1 MIVLLSYGVGDADA
15 PDLGPCRREAGATTI
30 AYRASHKTRGC
41 FLDRGE
47 KPSFR
52 SVTARMSAIA
62 RADFSGECGELPS
75 YRYKVARGLR
85 SRAQLG
91 DAGLGVSRTRVRCA
105 TRPRHRAARIPRA
118 RPPARHREAGPRDR
132 TGGVRLRG
140 IGVVSDP
147 PGKRARARTTKAPVA
162 SAARRRR
169 GRSRSRRDELAE
181 TSSGDASA
189 DVHDAQ
195 HPGASPP
202 GREGARA
209 GAGFE
214 TETARLA
221 PRETAPRCGSSPPP
235 SPSGR
240 RGGVPFVL
248 HRSGRDGPPVQAV
261 RVRVPALRVVLAPD
275 HGAGQRVGQNR
286 KVSGV
291 PRRVRR
297 ELHPVRRAVRGG
309 APGGDPQKRPAKKPK
324 PSLLTRRVRRILRV
338 VVAVIRRRRQ
348 KLRRFASGKKQ
359 IFRAPTA
366 QTERHSRE

>member
-1 MIVLLSYGVGDADA
+1 VWALRLARRRSRIAHRRRRADV
-15 PDLGPCRREAGATTI
+15 
-30 AYRASHKTRGC
+30 

-47 KPSFR
+47 KRSFR
-52 SVTARMSAIA
+52 SVTARLSANA

-147 PGKRARARTTKAPVA
+147 PGKRARARTTTAPVA

-209 GAGFE
+209 GAAFE

-221 PRETAPRCGSSPPP
+221 SRETAPRGGSSPPP
-235 SPSGR
+235 LPLGTKR
-240 RGGVPFVL
+240 R
-248 HRSGRDGPPVQAV
+248 S
-261 RVRVPALRVVLAPD
+261 ALCAAPLWTRRTAGSSRARAGTSSAR
-275 HGAGQRVGQNR
+275 GAGTRSWSR
-286 KVSGV
+286 PTRWTKS
-291 PRRVRR
+291 
-297 ELHPVRRAVRGG
+297 ESVRRA
-309 APGGDPQKRPAKKPK
+309 APSTTRAPSGSTRRPRRSSWRRPAKKDPQK
-324 PSLLTRRVRRILRV
+324 NQNLPSERDGVRRILRV

-359 IFRAPTA
+359 IFRAPSA
-366 QTERHSRE
+366 QTERRSRE